1 MKQRKEAQNQNSE
14 PGNRLTLTP
23 DVHFPS
29 RLPLRT
35 RDPQPPAPCPT
46 APAPSAL
53 PPLRPAP
60 CCPCAQRPSRH
71 SGTLRLPAPLA
82 TSPTRCGLRRCPA
95 PALNG
100 RAAPARLRGQ
110 RRPPVTEARLP
121 LRYSVINYVAHHV
134 AYQFHMLLIN
144 FTCCDVVH

>member
-1 MKQRKEAQNQNSE
+1 MLCFWPMKQRKEAQNQNSE

-46 APAPSAL
+46 APAP
-53 PPLRPAP
+53 
-60 CCPCAQRPSRH
+60 CCPCVQRPSRH
-71 SGTLRLPAPLA
+71 SGTLRLPAPQPPLT

-95 PALNG
+95 PALSG
-100 RAAPARLRGQ
+100 RAAPTRLRGL

-121 LRYSVINYVAHHV
+121 LRYSVIIHKLCCSSCCLSISHV
-134 AYQFHMLLIN
+134 AYQFHML
-144 FTCCDVVH
+144 